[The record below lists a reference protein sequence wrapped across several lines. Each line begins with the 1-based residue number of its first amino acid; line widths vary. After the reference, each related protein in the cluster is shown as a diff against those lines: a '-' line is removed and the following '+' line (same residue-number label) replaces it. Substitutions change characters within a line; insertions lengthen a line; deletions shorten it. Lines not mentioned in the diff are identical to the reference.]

1 MQTFRAILGENII
14 GSVFRIIFVCVKK
27 GENQENYAT
36 PAVESLNY
44 QSPVTINPAQHKP
57 LA

>member
-1 MQTFRAILGENII
+1 MQTFRAILGKNI